1 MIQVLIKIYQ
11 QRTLREKFLLQGFI
25 LVLFVIWS
33 KVFLTK
39 PALGITNDKPPLI
52 ELMNQQQWLDREAQY
67 AEALA
72 IALEKVEPSKTFS
85 AAQLS
90 GQVDALIRE
99 IKLEGKTDIDP
110 VQTRTSEIF
119 NDLHDATSPQRCHRS
134 GIYSVQSAT
143 KKASLPTSPQN
154 PFASPKIKDALKK

>member
-33 KVFLTK
+33 QSFLSKASTWNNERQTT
-39 PALGITNDKPPLI
+39 AI
-52 ELMNQQQWLDREAQY
+52 ELMTQQQWLDREAQY

-90 GQVDALIRE
+90 G
-99 IKLEGKTDIDP
+99 
-110 VQTRTSEIF
+110 
-119 NDLHDATSPQRCHRS
+119 
-134 GIYSVQSAT
+134 
-143 KKASLPTSPQN
+143 
-154 PFASPKIKDALKK
+154 